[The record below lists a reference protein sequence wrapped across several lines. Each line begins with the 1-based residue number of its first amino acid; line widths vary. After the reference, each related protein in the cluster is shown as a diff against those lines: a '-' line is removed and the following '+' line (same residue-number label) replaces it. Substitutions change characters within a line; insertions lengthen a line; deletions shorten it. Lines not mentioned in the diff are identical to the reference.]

1 LLFLAHLGNS
11 FGISPF
17 VFYLVNSL
25 LNQRNKAYTTTL
37 ALIAKKMNISKIL
50 YWNSL
55 RTHLNKWL
63 IIFSGITLLINLI
76 LPKVKIFKNSLI
88 PFEFSNIIISA
99 FSSLLIYIAL
109 VNFIL
114 IILELIDRMLNLR
127 ERKTIK
133 KIFKSIAFLIFLF
146 FSFLKMILP
155 FIMKFY
161 E

>member
-1 LLFLAHLGNS
+1 
-11 FGISPF
+11 
-17 VFYLVNSL
+17 
-25 LNQRNKAYTTTL
+25 
-37 ALIAKKMNISKIL
+37 MNISKIL